1 MTEFPVQQQIVGR
14 HKRKKSST
22 PAKLSR
28 HDQKEEEGGAR
39 VWEGGSHTHHDTSK
53 ANEIAAK

>member
-1 MTEFPVQQQIVGR
+1 VQQQIVGR

-28 HDQKEEEGGAR
+28 HDQKEEGGAR